1 MISCCNY
8 TLFGLA
14 TSLGMGVQ
22 QIAGLNH
29 LWGIDS
35 GVQTQIFNCG
45 ITAIATVS
53 VCFRV
58 DKGANFE

>member
-1 MISCCNY
+1 MGKLEMLLTSSVIA

-29 LWGIDS
+29 LW
-35 GVQTQIFNCG
+35 
-45 ITAIATVS
+45 
-53 VCFRV
+53 
-58 DKGANFE
+58 E